1 MKTLCIGETTY
12 TIETV
17 TAIASC
23 DLADNI
29 RQDALLVCYVN
40 DFGEDIES
48 VVFGYEIP
56 EDEEDFNA
64 IADDS
69 FAWEFDWE
77 VLATVQKM

>member
-40 DFGEDIES
+40 DFGEEIES

-56 EDEEDFNA
+56 EDEEDFNTM
-64 IADDS
+64 ADDP
-69 FAWEFDWE
+69 FAWESDFE

>member
-12 TIETV
+12 TIEAV

-29 RQDALLVCYVN
+29 RQDALLVCYV
-40 DFGEDIES
+40 DDDEEITS
-48 VVFGYEIP
+48 VVFGYEMP
-56 EDEEDFNA
+56 EDEDDFNA
-64 IADDS
+64 MADDS

-77 VLATVQKM
+77 VLATVQNIL

>member
-1 MKTLCIGETTY
+1 MKITVNERTY

-40 DFGEDIES
+40 DFDEEITS
-48 VVFGYEIP
+48 VVFGYEMP

-64 IADDS
+64 MADDS

-77 VLATVQKM
+77 VLATVQNIL

>member
-1 MKTLCIGETTY
+1 MKITVNERTY
-12 TIETV
+12 TIEPV

-40 DFGEDIES
+40 DFGEEIES
-48 VVFGYEIP
+48 VVFGYEMP

-64 IADDS
+64 MAEDP
-69 FAWEFDWE
+69 FAWESDFE
-77 VLATVQKM
+77 VLATVQNIL